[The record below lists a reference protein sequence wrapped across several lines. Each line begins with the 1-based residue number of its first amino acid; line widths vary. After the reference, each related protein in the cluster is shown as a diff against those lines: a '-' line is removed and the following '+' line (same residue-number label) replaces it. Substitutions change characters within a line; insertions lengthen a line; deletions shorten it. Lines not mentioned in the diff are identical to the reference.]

1 LILYIIKIMTQT
13 HTSLPTY

>member
-13 HTSLPTY
+13 SLLLPTY